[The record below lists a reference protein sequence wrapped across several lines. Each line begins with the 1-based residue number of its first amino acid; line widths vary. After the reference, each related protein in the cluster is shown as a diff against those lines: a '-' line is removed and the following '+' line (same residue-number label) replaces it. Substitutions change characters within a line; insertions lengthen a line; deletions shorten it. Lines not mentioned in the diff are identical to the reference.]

1 MSGAG
6 RKRANRR
13 GHGAEM
19 LAAVLLR
26 LKGYTILARGYR
38 VPAGEIDIVARRGR
52 VVAFVEVKARAT
64 LADAL
69 DAVGQ
74 KQRRRIVRA
83 AEHFMAQH
91 ASYQGCDLRFD
102 VVAVRPHRLPQHMPD
117 AWRP

>member
-1 MSGAG
+1 MSEAG

-13 GHGAEM
+13 GHGAEF

-26 LKGYTILARGYR
+26 LKGYRILARGYR
-38 VPAGEIDIVARRGR
+38 VPAGEIDIIARRGR
-52 VVAFVEVKARAT
+52 VIAFVEVKARAT

-74 KQRRRIVRA
+74 KQRSRIVRA
-83 AEHFMAQH
+83 AEHFMAGH
-91 ASYQGCDLRFD
+91 AAPGACDLRFD
-102 VVAVRPHRLPQHMPD
+102 VIAVQPGRLPRHITD